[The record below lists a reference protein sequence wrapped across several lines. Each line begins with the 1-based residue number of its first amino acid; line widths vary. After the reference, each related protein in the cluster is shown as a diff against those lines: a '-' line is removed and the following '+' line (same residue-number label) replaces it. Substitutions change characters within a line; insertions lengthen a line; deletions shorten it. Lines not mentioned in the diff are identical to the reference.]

1 VPFTL
6 GFRLESTVGQGTFV
20 ADENARNALVVWGA
34 SIAPGY
40 RPTDELTLS
49 LYAKVTQEVTDS
61 DVDTQRQQ
69 LQLLDANLRADYALG
84 TIPVAEIKTG
94 VGLWLYLPTSD
105 VSQFET
111 LMLGAALR
119 LTLTRK
125 LGEHFAL
132 DFIGTFRKNFHEY
145 ESPVLDA
152 SSSAPS
158 PVFIR
163 RGGAEDLPGTL
174 VAVGA
179 NNVSHYFYNIGW
191 VSWMPIEH
199 LTVILAYGMTNSF
212 TYATQRDSLSSM
224 YAVGGA
230 GQRDSAVG
238 VIEVAY
244 ELDKRFGLGMGI
256 TTLAAPKSEDSQSF
270 RFPFYDFE
278 GTARNFTL
286 FFIDLTISE
295 PLGG

>member
-1 VPFTL
+1 
-6 GFRLESTVGQGTFV
+6 
-20 ADENARNALVVWGA
+20 
-34 SIAPGY
+34 
-40 RPTDELTLS
+40 
-49 LYAKVTQEVTDS
+49 VTDS

-69 LQLLDANLRADYALG
+69 LQLLDANLRADYAFG
-84 TIPVAEIKTG
+84 TIPVAEIQTG

-119 LTLTRK
+119 LTLNRK

-152 SSSAPS
+152 SASSPP

-163 RGGAEDLPGTL
+163 RGGPEDLPGTL
-174 VAVGA
+174 VAIGA

-191 VSWMPIEH
+191 VTWMPIEH
-199 LTVILAYGMTNSF
+199 MAVILAYGMTNSF
-212 TYATQRDSLSSM
+212 TYPTRRDSLSSM

-244 ELDKRFGLGMGI
+244 ELNKRFGLGAGI
-256 TTLAAPKSEDSQSF
+256 TTLSAPKSEDNQSF

-286 FFIDLTISE
+286 FFIDMTISE